1 MAFPLR
7 EKKVPK
13 EEIEAKVM
21 EMLALVALK
30 GFEHRSVTRLSG
42 GQQQRVA
49 IARALIAHPQVLLL
63 DEPLGALDLKLRKDM
78 QVELKKIQKQTGI
91 TFVFVTHDQ
100 EEALSMSDTVVVMS
114 EGKIHQIGTPV
125 DIYNEPQNAFVADF
139 IGESNILDGVMLE
152 DYKVTFSGQT
162 FQCLDKD
169 FAKNEAVDVVVRPED
184 VDIVPLEKGQ
194 LTGVVTSV
202 TFMGVHYEIIV
213 DVGGFKWMIQT
224 TDFVDVDE
232 HIGIELEPDAIHIM
246 KKSEYS
252 GPVRRLLLLLQRAGR
267 AVRGQ
272 RGGRRMKENVTRD
285 QRRVLRADHLALGPY
300 GIWAV
305 LFILV
310 PLVFVAYYAFTD
322 VNFQFTLENIQ
333 RFFTATSSIVQDDGS
348 SAEVR
353 TYLLIFWRSLKLAII
368 STLVCLVLA
377 YPLAYI
383 MARAEPKVQK
393 TFMTI
398 IMIPMWMNF
407 LIRTYAWMT
416 ILQDKG
422 IFNNILSALHLPGV
436 HIIGT
441 EAAVVIGM
449 VYDYIPYMILP
460 LFSIMAK
467 MDVKLDRGRP

>member
-1 MAFPLR
+1 MR
-7 EKKVPK
+7 
-13 EEIEAKVM
+13 
-21 EMLALVALK
+21 
-30 GFEHRSVTRLSG
+30 
-42 GQQQRVA
+42 
-49 IARALIAHPQVLLL
+49 
-63 DEPLGALDLKLRKDM
+63 
-78 QVELKKIQKQTGI
+78 
-91 TFVFVTHDQ
+91 
-100 EEALSMSDTVVVMS
+100 
-114 EGKIHQIGTPV
+114 
-125 DIYNEPQNAFVADF
+125 
-139 IGESNILDGVMLE
+139 
-152 DYKVTFSGQT
+152 
-162 FQCLDKD
+162 
-169 FAKNEAVDVVVRPED
+169 
-184 VDIVPLEKGQ
+184 
-194 LTGVVTSV
+194 
-202 TFMGVHYEIIV
+202 
-213 DVGGFKWMIQT
+213 
-224 TDFVDVDE
+224 
-232 HIGIELEPDAIHIM
+232 
-246 KKSEYS
+246 
-252 GPVRRLLLLLQRAGR
+252 
-267 AVRGQ
+267 
-272 RGGRRMKENVTRD
+272 ENVTRD

-467 MDVKLDRGRP
+467 MDVKLIEAARDLGCNGLGVLRRVIWPLSLPGVISGVTMVLIHSVSTFYISQKLGDGKIMLIGDVIEGQYVANNLHFAAAIAFVLMVLLLVCMAVMRKLVGRNVEGGL